1 MYCRSTYANI
11 ESLLT
16 SLAREVLHN
25 IPALDSLSVQYL
37 PQVGYLVVVKQ
48 EDAHLLPNIQTDA
61 AATDHTN
68 ASVFSIMNDDEFI
81 FIFQQGGQNYY
92 KNKRMRGNNIIRLM
106 LFHVT

>member
-61 AATDHTN
+61 ATDHTN
-68 ASVFSIMNDDEFI
+68 ASLFSIMNDDEFI

-92 KNKRMRGNNIIRLM
+92 KNKRMRGNKIIRLI
-106 LFHVT
+106 LFYVT